1 MDIKQ
6 ERIALYYKIAPDGN
20 ISGKRATQAF
30 LEKHGYW
37 NSLMKLTSEFDV
49 NIKTRLGILKYGD
62 TGRCG
67 VCGCH
72 TKYIDGKFKKY
83 CPEHA
88 HADKM
93 GKPAHNRK
101 ESDEQRI
108 IDCYNSGMSAM
119 TISKQDWCNVS
130 HVTVQ
135 NILKRNGVD
144 IKSISEIL
152 LQKRKEIPVDE
163 IRDYYHNSNI
173 AKTASHFGV
182 PAYRVREVVE
192 THNHSISCKN
202 SYYQYEEES
211 KEWNKM
217 YQQGMRTTEIAKE
230 YNVSPFTVRR
240 VIDKLPR
247 EHLKG
252 SQKCNH
258 PIDFT
263 GIEQHYKDGV
273 SIDKLAE
280 YYDCNKSTIYDKLTS
295 LGLRTRHDKT
305 SNPERVMQAILDK
318 HNIDYIAHD
327 RTQIKP
333 KELDIFIPD
342 YNLAIEVNGLYWH
355 STSIPKVDTRHIDKF
370 MECKSSGIKLL
381 QFADSMIHNKLELVE
396 SMILSKLGKL
406 PNKIMARKCKIVNL
420 NITQANHLFEQWHYQ
435 GRTTN
440 GAKCLGLMHDNKIV
454 AALAYTI
461 KDNECRIERFACELM
476 ANVVGGYSKLESE
489 VLRQHNVTQLTTF
502 SLGLISDGSLYSN
515 NGYTTPGYSTK
526 PEFYVTD
533 GETLYNRQR
542 FMKTKMTKLFG
553 NGFNPDKTEWENICD
568 NGLLLFFGAGITKW
582 VKQL

>member
-1 MDIKQ
+1 MVIKQ

-37 NSLMKLTSEFDV
+37 VPLMELTGEFDV
-49 NIKTRLGILKYGD
+49 DIKTRLGILKYGD
-62 TGRCG
+62 IGRCG

-88 HADKM
+88 HTDKM

-101 ESDEQRI
+101 ETDEARI
-108 IDCYNSGMSAM
+108 IECYKNGMSALQ
-119 TISKQDWCNVS
+119 IAQQEWCNVS

-135 NILKRNGVD
+135 NTLKRNGIETRSVSSAIKASYKLSPWVIPQSRKIKWD
-144 IKSISEIL
+144 NELLIKEYKTGKSIKQISIEHNCHEWTTFCQL
-152 LQKRKEIPVDE
+152 KRLGLTKP
-163 IRDYYHNSNI
+163 R
-173 AKTASHFGV
+173 
-182 PAYRVREVVE
+182 P
-192 THNHSISCKN
+192 
-202 SYYQYEEES
+202 Q
-211 KEWNKM
+211 
-217 YQQGMRTTEIAKE
+217 TTE
-230 YNVSPFTVRR
+230 
-240 VIDKLPR
+240 
-247 EHLKG
+247 
-252 SQKCNH
+252 
-258 PIDFT
+258 
-263 GIEQHYKDGV
+263 
-273 SIDKLAE
+273 
-280 YYDCNKSTIYDKLTS
+280 
-295 LGLRTRHDKT
+295 
-305 SNPERVMQAILDK
+305 PERIVQGILDK
-318 HNIDYIAHD
+318 HNIEYITHD

-342 YNLAIEVNGLYWH
+342 HNLAIEVNGLYWH
-355 STSIPKVDTRHIDKF
+355 STNIPKVDTRHIDKF
-370 MECKSSGIKLL
+370 MQCMDSNIRLL
-381 QFADSMIHNKLELVE
+381 QFTDAMINNKSELVE

-406 PNKIMARKCKIVNL
+406 PIRLMARKCKIVNL
-420 NITQANHLFEQWHYQ
+420 NITQANHLFDQWHYQ

-440 GAKCLGLMHDNKIV
+440 GAKCLGLMYDNKIV

-476 ANVVGGYSKLESE
+476 TNVVGGYSKLEKAVIPDHDISTL
-489 VLRQHNVTQLTTF
+489 VTF
-502 SLGLISDGSLYSN
+502 SLGLISGGDVYDK
-515 NGYTTPGYSTK
+515 NGYVTPGYSTN

-542 FMKTKMTKLFG
+542 FMKTKMAKLFG
-553 NGFNPDKTEWENICD
+553 SGFNPDKTEWENICD

>member
-37 NSLMKLTSEFDV
+37 NSLMNLTSEFDV
-49 NIKTRLGILKYGD
+49 DIKTRLGILKYGD
-62 TGRCG
+62 IGRCG
-67 VCGCH
+67 VCGCY

-88 HADKM
+88 HTDKM

-101 ESDEQRI
+101 ETDEARI
-108 IDCYNSGMSAM
+108 IDCYNNGMSALQ
-119 TISKQDWCNVS
+119 IAQQEWCDVS

-135 NILKRNGVD
+135 NILKRNGAD
-144 IKSISEIL
+144 IRPVSESIKAAYKLSPWEQPQPRKIKWDNESL
-152 LQKRKEIPVDE
+152 TNDYKAGKPIKQISQDYNCHEWTTFCQLKRLGLTKP
-163 IRDYYHNSNI
+163 R
-173 AKTASHFGV
+173 
-182 PAYRVREVVE
+182 P
-192 THNHSISCKN
+192 
-202 SYYQYEEES
+202 Q
-211 KEWNKM
+211 
-217 YQQGMRTTEIAKE
+217 TTE
-230 YNVSPFTVRR
+230 
-240 VIDKLPR
+240 
-247 EHLKG
+247 
-252 SQKCNH
+252 
-258 PIDFT
+258 
-263 GIEQHYKDGV
+263 
-273 SIDKLAE
+273 
-280 YYDCNKSTIYDKLTS
+280 
-295 LGLRTRHDKT
+295 
-305 SNPERVMQAILDK
+305 PERIVQGILDK
-318 HNIDYIAHD
+318 HNIEYIAHD

-333 KELDIFIPD
+333 KELDIYIPEHK
-342 YNLAIEVNGLYWH
+342 LAVEITGLYWH
-355 STSIPKVDTRHIDKF
+355 STNIPKVDTRHIDKF
-370 MECKSSGIKLL
+370 NQCRLLGIKLL
-381 QFADSMIHNKLELVE
+381 QFTDSMIHNKPDLVE

-406 PNKIMARKCKIVNL
+406 PIRIMARKCKIVNL

-454 AALAYTI
+454 ATLAYTI
-461 KDNECRIERFACELM
+461 KDNECRVERFVCELM
-476 ANVVGGYSKLESE
+476 TNVVGGYSKLESE

-542 FMKTKMTKLFG
+542 FMKTKMAKLFG